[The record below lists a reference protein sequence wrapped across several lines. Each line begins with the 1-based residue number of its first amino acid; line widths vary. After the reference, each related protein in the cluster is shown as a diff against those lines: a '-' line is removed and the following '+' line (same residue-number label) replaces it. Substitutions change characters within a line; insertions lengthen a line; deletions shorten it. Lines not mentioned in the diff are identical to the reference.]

1 MREKKEKPTID
12 MCYYKEGPEGP
23 CTEAPQWKLKGETKR
38 FKVCD
43 QHLAWG
49 IRLSGY
55 PALVD
60 KYEAIPKGKV
70 EECNKPE
77 IHKDFAGSA
86 LDKK

>member
-1 MREKKEKPTID
+1 MRERNEKPTID

-23 CTEAPQWKLKGETKR
+23 CVETPQWKLKGETKR

-43 QHLAWG
+43 HHLAWG

-60 KYEAIPKGKV
+60 KYDLPPPREQVKEV
-70 EECNKPE
+70 SNPE
-77 IHKDFAGSA
+77 NHKDFS
-86 LDKK
+86 DDTK